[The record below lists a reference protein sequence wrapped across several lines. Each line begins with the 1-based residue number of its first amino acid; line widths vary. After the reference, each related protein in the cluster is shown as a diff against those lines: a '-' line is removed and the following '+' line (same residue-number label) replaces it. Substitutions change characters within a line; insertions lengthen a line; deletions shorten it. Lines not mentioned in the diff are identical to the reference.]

1 MIVGKELFGAHTV
14 PAPIGAIH
22 RDRHTG
28 QFRDHMAIGL
38 GVTFK
43 PACLSLGPG
52 SASSP
57 PLFLYTYSSSD
68 FFIAENSRNS
78 ASFSGDKSS
87 LIMPICEFN

>member
-1 MIVGKELFGAHTV
+1 MIVGKELLGAHTV
-14 PAPIGAIH
+14 SAPIGAIH

-43 PACLSLGPG
+43 TACLSLGPG

-57 PLFLYTYSSSD
+57 PYTYIYMSQ
-68 FFIAENSRNS
+68 
-78 ASFSGDKSS
+78 SFLDQPAPPVPPPAPRLECS
-87 LIMPICEFN
+87 

>member
-14 PAPIGAIH
+14 AAPIGAIH

-43 PACLSLGPG
+43 TACLSLGPG
-52 SASSP
+52 SASSLP
-57 PLFLYTYSSSD
+57 VYVYIGLNLFWINLRRLYPHPRPRL
-68 FFIAENSRNS
+68 A
-78 ASFSGDKSS
+78 
-87 LIMPICEFN
+87 

>member
-14 PAPIGAIH
+14 SAPIGAIH

-28 QFRDHMAIGL
+28 QFRDHMANGL

-43 PACLSLGPG
+43 TACLSLGSG

-57 PLFLYTYSSSD
+57 PYTY
-68 FFIAENSRNS
+68 I
-78 ASFSGDKSS
+78 
-87 LIMPICEFN
+87 

>member
-14 PAPIGAIH
+14 SAPIGAIH

-43 PACLSLGPG
+43 TACLSLGPG

-57 PLFLYTYSSSD
+57 PYTYRQHPV
-68 FFIAENSRNS
+68 FIENISQ
-78 ASFSGDKSS
+78 
-87 LIMPICEFN
+87 I